1 MPKRVCVWYGEK
13 DEENSHSHAP
23 LKELKTETLLVFTVE
38 FWSQEQILGSRISY
52 FSLHY
57 I

>member
-23 LKELKTETLLVFTVE
+23 LKELKTETLLVFTVK
-38 FWSQEQILGSRISY
+38 FWSRRSR
-52 FSLHY
+52 FSEAALA
-57 I
+57 IFRCII